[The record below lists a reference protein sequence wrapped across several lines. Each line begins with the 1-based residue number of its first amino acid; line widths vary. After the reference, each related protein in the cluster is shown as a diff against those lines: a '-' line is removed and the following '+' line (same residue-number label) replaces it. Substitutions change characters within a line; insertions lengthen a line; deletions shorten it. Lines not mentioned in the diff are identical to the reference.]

1 MSIENPNKQ
10 RVVKILRIIMPIVGI
25 MIGVII
31 APLDLLPA
39 WIAPLPDT
47 VQEQVDRSVEQGL
60 DGVIVYVD
68 QAGEEPVFYTA
79 GVQNKRSQEPID
91 PNSYFKIASI
101 HKLYIATAIAK
112 LDSAGSL
119 SVDDTLSKHMPELE
133 GRIEYADQITIRML
147 VQHRS
152 GIPNYTDDSEFDW
165 LTPLP
170 DGDSVLDLVLDDPAD
185 FEPDT
190 EYRYSNTNYFLLE
203 RIIDKVL
210 GYSHRQYV
218 YDEVLAPIG
227 LTNTFF
233 SINDVDLDDLVSGY
247 LYEDD
252 EDLKYLDQGMVATAA
267 DVGTFLRALNDGTL
281 LNDDEQAIYSS
292 LYEYGHDGWMPGY
305 HSMARYHADIDT
317 VVVQFASTVGG
328 ETWGTANIIGG
339 KATALSN
346 IVYSRILRILRKQ

>member
-1 MSIENPNKQ
+1 MSQKDRIV
-10 RVVKILRIIMPIVGI
+10 RILRIIIPIIGI
-25 MIGVII
+25 MVGVII
-31 APLDLLPA
+31 APLYLLPA

-68 QAGEEPVFYTA
+68 QAGKEPAFYTA
-79 GVQNKRSQEPID
+79 GVQNKLSQEPID
-91 PNSYFKIASI
+91 PNSYFKIGSI

-112 LDSAGSL
+112 LDNAGIL
-119 SVDDTLSKHMPELE
+119 SVDDTLSKHMTELE
-133 GRIEYADQITIRML
+133 GRIEYADQITIRMM

-152 GIPNYTDDSEFDW
+152 GIPNFTDDNEFDW
-165 LTPLP
+165 LAPFPNDDAILA
-170 DGDSVLDLVLDDPAD
+170 LVLDDPAD

-190 EYRYSNTNYFLLE
+190 KYRYSNTNYFLLE

-210 GYSHRQYV
+210 GYSHQQYI

-233 SINDVDLDDLVSGY
+233 SIDEVEFDDVISGYWYEYDDDLRFLGGS
-247 LYEDD
+247 
-252 EDLKYLDQGMVATAA
+252 MVATAK
-267 DVGTFLRALNDGTL
+267 DVGAFVRALNDDSL

-292 LYEYGHDGWMPGY
+292 LYEYGHDGWVPGY
-305 HSMARYHADIDT
+305 HSMAHYHADIDT

-328 ETWGTANIIGG
+328 ETWGTANVVGG
-339 KATALSN
+339 KMTAISN
-346 IVYSRILRILRKQ
+346 ISYGRIVRILKKAKTGK